1 MTTNNTNSYN
11 QEEEEQQQ
19 QDETL
24 QDFDKM
30 SNNLSWNIKDK
41 SKVNEK
47 LDEIE
52 EQNRSEKTSQ
62 LSTSTTTEKDPI
74 MIVKEINDQ
83 LEIIP
88 NYLTKQYIAFK
99 KLMHQALSS
108 VTTTT
113 TTEKLNSNT
122 NELRKIA
129 ILLYKIMVI
138 QTYQYLWKTYFKSGT
153 GQLIAPFETKQK
165 LFYSTTLPIWPKE
178 IKTIVLSNKKDTT
191 NENEIYLKF

>member
-1 MTTNNTNSYN
+1 MTTKNTNSYN
-11 QEEEEQQQ
+11 QEEEQ

-24 QDFDKM
+24 QNFDIM

-113 TTEKLNSNT
+113 TEKLNSNT

-129 ILLYKIMVI
+129 ILIYKI
-138 QTYQYLWKTYFKSGT
+138 
-153 GQLIAPFETKQK
+153 
-165 LFYSTTLPIWPKE
+165 
-178 IKTIVLSNKKDTT
+178 
-191 NENEIYLKF
+191 

>member
-1 MTTNNTNSYN
+1 
-11 QEEEEQQQ
+11 
-19 QDETL
+19 
-24 QDFDKM
+24 
-30 SNNLSWNIKDK
+30 
-41 SKVNEK
+41 
-47 LDEIE
+47 
-52 EQNRSEKTSQ
+52 
-62 LSTSTTTEKDPI
+62 

-165 LFYSTTLPIWPKE
+165 L
-178 IKTIVLSNKKDTT
+178 
-191 NENEIYLKF
+191 